1 MKRGKK
7 YAEAITK
14 YDKQNTYSYSE
25 ALDLVKEMAFAK
37 FDETVELSVK
47 LNLKKS
53 QTVRDTTVL
62 PEQFSAEKRV
72 LVFAKGEKVEEAK
85 EAGAAFVGDDDLI
98 EKIKG
103 GWLEFD
109 VAVATP
115 DMMKDVGRLGPIL
128 GRRGLMPN
136 PKTQTVTFDIK
147 GALAELQKGRVEYR
161 SDKTGVVHLAVG
173 KVSMD
178 AEKVKRNALH
188 VVTEISKKKPAEVK
202 GDFLRSV
209 SLSSTMGPG
218 VRVDFSEKLKAAG
231 EKDV

>member
-1 MKRGKK
+1 MKRGKNYSQAVEK
-7 YAEAITK
+7 V
-14 YDKQNTYSYSE
+14 DNTQLYSYDD
-25 ALDLVKEMAFAK
+25 AVALVKDMAFAK

-62 PEQFSAEKRV
+62 PEQFSGDKKI
-72 LVFAKGEKVEEAK
+72 LVFAKGDKVEEAK
-85 EAGAAFVGDDDLI
+85 EAGAAYVGDVDLV
-98 EKIKG
+98 EKIRG
-103 GWLEFD
+103 GWLDFD
-109 VAVATP
+109 IAVATP

-161 SDKTGVVHLAVG
+161 SDKTGVVHLAIG

-178 AEKVKRNALH
+178 PAKVVENVEH
-188 VVTEISKKKPAEVK
+188 VMSEIVKKKPAETK
-202 GDFLRSV
+202 GEFIRSV
-209 SLSSTMGPG
+209 ALSSTMGPG
-218 VRVDFSEKLKAAG
+218 VRVEIKDKL
-231 EKDV
+231 

>member
-1 MKRGKK
+1 MARGKLYKESLGK
-7 YAEAITK
+7 YE
-14 YDKQNTYSYSE
+14 KQMRYSLSD
-25 ALDLVKEMAFAK
+25 AVAKVKEIAFAK

-53 QTVRDTTVL
+53 QSVRDTLVL
-62 PEQFSAEKRV
+62 PNQFTGDKKI
-72 LVFAKGEKVEEAK
+72 LVFAKGEKAQEAK
-85 EAGAAFVGDDDLI
+85 DAGAAYVGDVDLV

-103 GWLEFD
+103 GWLDFD

-136 PKTQTVTFDIK
+136 PKTQTVTFDVK

-161 SDKTGVVHLAVG
+161 SDKTGVVHFSVG

-178 AEKVKRNALH
+178 AEKMVENVELVLSEVGKKRP
-188 VVTEISKKKPAEVK
+188 SDVK
-202 GDFLRSV
+202 GEFMKSV
-209 SLSSTMGPG
+209 ALSSTMGPG
-218 VRVDFSEKLKAAG
+218 VKVDVRESL
-231 EKDV
+231 